1 MRIHVKEIF
10 QLVSVLAFVALA
22 APRAASAQS
31 TIPLTRVFVDCNECS
46 HDNLREEIRFVDF
59 VRERQAADVVAMVTS
74 LETGAGGRSFTIE
87 LLPSGK
93 TPGDTISVNIPPAAT
108 ELEQRQIIS
117 RSLKLAL
124 LPFIRGSAVMDH
136 IDLVYSPPA
145 VGVNAQ
151 GAFDR
156 WNKWVYRLSGSGFFA
171 SDEGYSA
178 LGADGGLGASRIT
191 DQFKTEIS
199 WKGNY
204 NREEFKLS
212 DGEIVKSVRD
222 NWSGKALLVR
232 SLSDHFSIGINAAAG
247 SSTFQNTRFQ
257 MRAMPAIEY
266 DLFPY
271 RQATQRQLVIRY
283 GAGVRSMKYVDTT
296 IYNRI
301 AESRPIHELAAVADI
316 KRPWGNV
323 WGNAL
328 WSQYLHDLSKRRWT
342 TEAGVDWR
350 IVGGLSLNAS
360 ARYVIIRDQLNI
372 QGGNLT
378 DQERLLRLREV
389 QSGYSFSTGVG
400 LSYTFG
406 SLFNNI
412 VNPRFRL

>member
-1 MRIHVKEIF
+1 
-10 QLVSVLAFVALA
+10 
-22 APRAASAQS
+22 
-31 TIPLTRVFVDCNECS
+31 
-46 HDNLREEIRFVDF
+46 
-59 VRERQAADVVAMVTS
+59 
-74 LETGAGGRSFTIE
+74 
-87 LLPSGK
+87 
-93 TPGDTISVNIPPAAT
+93 
-108 ELEQRQIIS
+108 
-117 RSLKLAL
+117 
-124 LPFIRGSAVMDH
+124 
-136 IDLVYSPPA
+136 
-145 VGVNAQ
+145 
-151 GAFDR
+151 
-156 WNKWVYRLSGSGFFA
+156 
-171 SDEGYSA
+171 
-178 LGADGGLGASRIT
+178 
-191 DQFKTEIS
+191 
-199 WKGNY
+199 
-204 NREEFKLS
+204 
-212 DGEIVKSVRD
+212 
-222 NWSGKALLVR
+222 
-232 SLSDHFSIGINAAAG
+232 
-247 SSTFQNTRFQ
+247 
-257 MRAMPAIEY
+257 MPAIEY

-316 KRPWGNV
+316 TRPWGNV